1 MLCTTLLTAFT
12 SPIAVSARERLRGA
26 VVRGVHGKLITHLA
40 ARHRH
45 QEWLAF
51 LKLIDQQSPPD
62 LDIHIIAD
70 NYATHKH
77 PRVNKWLQR
86 QPRFHMHYM
95 PTSSSW
101 INLVERFFGE
111 LTPFINENSFTS
123 TRERADAIVHL
134 SDGAQRQSSTLRLEG
149 RGRRHLAQNRRG
161 KTGACPPNVIL
172 FQRHHASKA
181 N

>member
-86 QPRFHMHYM
+86 A
-95 PTSSSW
+95 SSLPHALHAD
-101 INLVERFFGE
+101 IIVLDEPG
-111 LTPFINENSFTS
+111 
-123 TRERADAIVHL
+123 RALLRRTDAVY
-134 SDGAQRQSSTLRLEG
+134 
-149 RGRRHLAQNRRG
+149 
-161 KTGACPPNVIL
+161 
-172 FQRHHASKA
+172 
-181 N
+181 